1 MPRKASV
8 IMTVAEKKAAAGNIS
23 TELAAAKAELSTA
36 KANEK
41 DAAKRVK
48 ELTKRIDGL
57 KARKST
63 LAAAP
68 TRKADKQPVQQ
79 PLL

>member
-8 IMTVAEKKAAAGNIS
+8 IMTMAEKKAAAGNIS
-23 TELAAAKAELSTA
+23 TELAAAKAELKTAQADA
-36 KANEK
+36 KA
-41 DAAKRVK
+41 AAKQVK
-48 ELTKRIDGL
+48 ELTKKIEGL

-63 LAAAP
+63 LAATP
-68 TRKADKQPVQQ
+68 TRKADKQPEQQ